1 MVIKFDKVHELGYG
15 FGILSS
21 RVRVDLI
28 CYHTY
33 IKINIPYVCVCVCV
47 CVCIYHLET
56 IIKVKPY
63 FI

>member
-21 RVRVDLI
+21 RVRVELI

-33 IKINIPYVCVCVCV
+33 IKINKYIYIY
-47 CVCIYHLET
+47 IYHLET

>member
-1 MVIKFDKVHELGYG
+1 MIIKFDKVHELGYG
-15 FGILSS
+15 FGILSN
-21 RVRVDLI
+21 RVRVELI

-33 IKINIPYVCVCVCV
+33 IKINIPYIYIYIYIY
-47 CVCIYHLET
+47 IYHLET